1 MSHKGGNHMNEEA
14 LANLSNR
21 MQNDFYVGVVG
32 SVRSGK
38 STFINSFFKLMI
50 LPNVHDEFLKHKI
63 VDELPQ
69 SAAGKQIMTVEPKFV
84 PSTSLELDVND
95 TKLTLR
101 FVDCVGEIIPS
112 SEGYG
117 NESEPRLVKTP
128 WYDEAIPFKE
138 AASIGTEKVI
148 YNHSNLGIYV
158 TSDGS
163 FGEFKRYDYE
173 AIENM
178 LIPKMKDMNKPF
190 VIVLN
195 TKNPSD
201 QNTQKLA
208 KELEEKYQVSVI
220 CLSALSMSKEDCDT
234 VLQKALSE
242 FPIADLEISMPDY
255 IQAIGS
261 DMPIKAQILEAIKEV
276 EGKYKK
282 VKDVNNICSDLRT
295 TELFSS
301 VKLELLEASTGKAS
315 IVLDLDN
322 SKYQEIVSELLGNHA
337 NTRAEFIR
345 YLYTSRQANEVYT
358 QVRSAIEEAKQT
370 GYGVS
375 VPRVE
380 DMKLLAPSVVKKN
393 GMYGVKLAAQAPCIH
408 MIAVNVESSFTPIIG
423 SEEQSKM
430 LIDSFNV
437 DEENPEE
444 MWNKEFF
451 GRKLFDIV
459 NDGMKSKI
467 HQMPDKSKEKIKNVL
482 DKMMNSNHNS
492 LIAIIL

>member
-1 MSHKGGNHMNEEA
+1 MNEEA
-14 LANLSNR
+14 LANLSSR
-21 MQNDFYVGVVG
+21 MKNDFYVGVVG

-38 STFINSFFKLMI
+38 STFINTFFKLMV
-50 LPNVHDEFLKHKI
+50 LPNINDDFLKHKI

-117 NESEPRLVKTP
+117 NDLEPRLVKTP

-163 FGEFKRYDYE
+163 FGEFKRFDYE
-173 AIENM
+173 MIENSM
-178 LIPKMKDMNKPF
+178 IPKLKMMNKPF

-195 TKNPSD
+195 TKDPKSKNATD
-201 QNTQKLA
+201 LA
-208 KELEEKYQVSVI
+208 KELENKYQVSCVP
-220 CLSALSMSKEDCDT
+220 LSAVNMTKEDCNN
-234 VLQKALSE
+234 VLTKALSE
-242 FPIADLEISMPDY
+242 FPITDLEISLPDY
-255 IQAIGS
+255 IEAIGE
-261 DMPIKAQILEAIKEV
+261 DIPLKENIMNVIKEV
-276 EGKYKK
+276 QSKYKK
-282 VKDVNNICSDLRT
+282 VKDVNNICDELKDS
-295 TELFSS
+295 ELFSS
-301 VKLELLEASTGKAS
+301 VKLELLEASTGKA
-315 IVLDLDN
+315 IIILDLDN
-322 SKYQEIVSELLGNHA
+322 SKYQEIVNDLLGDNSSSKA
-337 NTRAEFIR
+337 SFIK
-345 YLYTSRQANEVYT
+345 YLYESKKANEVYA
-358 QVRSAIEEAKQT
+358 QVKVAIEEAKQT
-370 GYGVS
+370 GYGMS
-375 VPRVE
+375 IPRVS
-380 DMKLLAPSVVKKN
+380 DMKLLTPTVVKKN

-408 MIAVNVESSFTPIIG
+408 MIAVDVESSFTPIIG

-430 LIDSFNV
+430 LIESFNYNE
-437 DEENPEE
+437 DNTDE

-451 GRKLFDIV
+451 GRKLYDIV

-467 HQMPDKSKEKIKNVL
+467 HQMPEKSKEKIKNVL

>member
-1 MSHKGGNHMNEEA
+1 MNEEA
-14 LANLSNR
+14 LANLSSR

-38 STFINSFFKLMI
+38 STFINSFFKLMV
-50 LPNVHDEFLKHKI
+50 LPHVKDEFLKHKI

-84 PSTSLELDVND
+84 PSTSLELEVND
-95 TKLTLR
+95 TRLTMR

-117 NESEPRLVKTP
+117 SEGEPRRVKTP
-128 WYDEAIPFKE
+128 WYDEPIPFKE

-163 FGEFKRYDYE
+163 FGDFKRYEYE
-173 AIENM
+173 AVEAN
-178 LIPKMKDMNKPF
+178 LIPKMKMLNKPF

-195 TKNPSD
+195 CKDPSSKESL
-201 QNTQKLA
+201 NLA
-208 KELEEKYQVSVI
+208 KELEEKYMISVV
-220 CLSALSMSKEDCDT
+220 CLSALNMSVDDCNL
-234 VLQKALSE
+234 VLEKALQE
-242 FPIADLEISMPDY
+242 FPITDLEISLPDY
-255 IQAIGS
+255 IDVIGEDIS
-261 DMPIKAQILEAIKEV
+261 LKNDIMTTIKNV
-276 EGKYKK
+276 ENRYNKL
-282 VKDVNNICSDLRT
+282 KDVNNICDELKSSD
-295 TELFSS
+295 LFSS
-301 VKLELLEASTGKAS
+301 VKLELLEASTGKAL

-322 SKYQEIVSELLGNHA
+322 SKYQMIVEELLGDNSKS
-337 NTRAEFIR
+337 RASFIR
-345 YLYTSRQANEVYT
+345 YLYNSRKANEVYE
-358 QVRSAIEEAKQT
+358 QVQGAIEEAKQT
-370 GYGVS
+370 GYGMS
-375 VPRVE
+375 IPRVS
-380 DMKLLAPSVVKKN
+380 DMKLLTPTVVKKN
-393 GMYGVKLAAQAPCIH
+393 GMYGVKLAASAPCIH
-408 MIAVNVESSFTPIIG
+408 MIAVDVESAFTPIIG

-430 LIDSFNV
+430 LIESFNYNE
-437 DEENPEE
+437 DNTEEL
-444 MWNKEFF
+444 WNKEFF

-467 HQMPDKSKEKIKNVL
+467 HQMPDKSKEKIKGVL

>member
-1 MSHKGGNHMNEEA
+1 MNEEA
-14 LANLSNR
+14 LANLSSR

-38 STFINSFFKLMI
+38 STFINTFFKLMI
-50 LPNVHDEFLKHKI
+50 LPNIHDDFLKHKI

-95 TKLTLR
+95 TKLSLR

-117 NESEPRLVKTP
+117 NDMEPRLVKTP

-173 AIENM
+173 VIENS
-178 LIPKMKDMNKPF
+178 LIPKLKNMDKPF

-195 TKNPSD
+195 TKDPTSKEAIN
-201 QNTQKLA
+201 LA
-208 KELEEKYQVSVI
+208 KELEERYQVSCVV
-220 CLSALSMSKEDCDT
+220 LSALNMSKEDCNN
-234 VLQKALSE
+234 VLDKALSE
-242 FPIADLEISMPDY
+242 FPITDLEISLPDY
-255 IQAIGS
+255 IDVIGE
-261 DMPIKAQILEAIKEV
+261 DVLLKENIMKAIKEV
-276 EGKYKK
+276 QNKYKK
-282 VKDVNNICSDLRT
+282 VKDVNNICDELKAT
-295 TELFSS
+295 GLFSL
-301 VKLELLEASTGKAS
+301 VKLELLEASTGKAL

-322 SKYQEIVSELLGNHA
+322 SKYQEIVNDLLGDYSKSKA
-337 NTRAEFIR
+337 DFIK
-345 YLYTSRQANEVYT
+345 YLYNSKKANEVYD
-358 QVRSAIEEAKQT
+358 QVRGAIEEAKQT
-370 GYGVS
+370 GYGMS
-375 VPRVE
+375 IPRVS
-380 DMKLLAPSVVKKN
+380 DMKLLTPTVVKKN
-393 GMYGVKLAAQAPCIH
+393 GMYGVKLSAQAPCIH
-408 MIAVNVESSFTPIIG
+408 MIAVDVESSFTPIIG

-430 LIDSFNV
+430 LIDSFNYSE
-437 DEENPEE
+437 DNPED

-467 HQMPDKSKEKIKNVL
+467 NQMPDKSKEKIKNVL